1 MGKRRE
7 KARYAIPLYECVAL
21 KVYEIH
27 RWVSSGSTVYKTDVH
42 PGPYPQDRWEFVG
55 VPAPIEVCGKY
66 VKESVESYFSTGLEI
81 QFAMSTARRIASTP
95 NNLLEQTRD
104 VQRDFTE
111 GPFPGCSVR
120 SC

>member
-1 MGKRRE
+1 VGKRRE

-55 VPAPIEVCGKY
+55 APAPIEVCRKY

-81 QFAMSTARRIASTP
+81 QFAMSTAGRIASTP
-95 NNLLEQTRD
+95 SYGRRD
-104 VQRDFTE
+104 GHPPRRHSRTVNHYCTF
-111 GPFPGCSVR
+111 GHL
-120 SC
+120 